1 MHPDI
6 FLYYHIQTYSL
17 MEYKTIHI
25 SSQKETLFQGKMDN
39 YIKNLTLN
47 TYSFDLLK
55 EEYKDFLKD
64 DLRLQ
69 LEFLEE
75 DKKEQSTLTFVY
87 NSLPERFYLK
97 YPELVNF
104 EYLRKNYLLEYH
116 PYKKKKEDKMS
127 LKESQTFLK
136 RYVQITENYKKVRYI
151 IPDDL
156 FRNVVEGILALCRMK
171 IISLQEQKLLKI
183 ELEKFL
189 KDLDELCKKQTEE
202 DTYEIYVFHS
212 LYATKMILKEEVE
225 NTKALVYIC
234 NSDPIMAA
242 NEAFA
247 KRIKKWVNK
256 VLKVSQHI
264 NISNELDRIKF
275 ISRQREELE
284 WL

>member
-1 MHPDI
+1 
-6 FLYYHIQTYSL
+6 
-17 MEYKTIHI
+17 
-25 SSQKETLFQGKMDN
+25 MDN